1 MPYFPAIGYVH
12 EAGDL
17 KRVSTGMRRS
27 TWKFTGGSVTPK
39 IDEDANATGTYVL
52 FTDADLST
60 PLEELYKLSDIAERD
75 RADIVI
81 GSRAIDRRYI
91 ERHQS
96 RFREVGG
103 IIFNRMVRMLLGLN
117 LYDTQCGFKVFTSI
131 EPDGSLR
138 NRRFTVLDSIR
149 RSCSLPPAVDS

>member
-96 RFREVGG
+96 RFREV
-103 IIFNRMVRMLLGLN
+103 
-117 LYDTQCGFKVFTSI
+117 
-131 EPDGSLR
+131 
-138 NRRFTVLDSIR
+138 
-149 RSCSLPPAVDS
+149 